1 LRACRAW
8 YRGLGSFEKR
18 TEHIKATQLV
28 LPIILLLLLL
38 LHASLALRQL
48 RPSQM

>member
-1 LRACRAW
+1 MRACRAW
-8 YRGLGSFEKR
+8 YRGLVSFEKR

-38 LHASLALRQL
+38 HASLTLRQL